1 MISLKTSMS
10 DMITI
15 AMNREEIIP
24 RITSNIVP
32 MTEKTP
38 ILSMAEEKVNN
49 RYTMPAM
56 IRINNANSTIMDTLI
71 MSIRNEHKNLVED
84 LIIGNIILRDRRSQN
99 KNRRIRNRNE
109 DHKNNNPLR
118 DHKARDKDHMN
129 KELHR
134 DHKI

>member
-1 MISLKTSMS
+1 MN

-15 AMNREEIIP
+15 AMNMNRGENIP

-38 ILSMAEEKVNN
+38 ILSMAKEKVNN

-56 IRINNANSTIMDTLI
+56 IRTNNANSTIMDTLI
-71 MSIRNEHKNLVED
+71 MSIRNEHKNLIED

-109 DHKNNNPLR
+109 DHKNNDPPR